1 MAIDSLNKISNEQLL
16 AMSLVGNGQV
26 TNDSSSTSSTS
37 DETNLAF
44 QLVMQNLLE
53 SSKNSNQNNN
63 AALSDIVGSANGQ
76 VLNPEDLAAASI
88 GSLNDIVSNKSNV
101 ARIGQKYAA
110 GQNLEDIPMILNNN
124 YVNFTRNSNSIS
136 HNRSDVDMQKIYS
149 AVDAASKKYGVDSNL
164 IMAIINQESNFD
176 PYAKSGAGAAG
187 LMQIMPQ
194 NFSHL
199 GISDEFDI
207 NQNVN
212 GGTKLLKEYLNQFG
226 GNTEMALMAYNGGP
240 GTMQKRGV
248 SSAADLYKMPKE
260 TQNYVPKVIGYYKN
274 RV

>member
-1 MAIDSLNKISNEQLL
+1 MAIDSLNKVSNEQLL
-16 AMSLVGNGQV
+16 AMSLMANGQV

-63 AALSDIVGSANGQ
+63 TELSSVVDSVNGQ
-76 VLNPEDLAAASI
+76 VLNSEDLSTASA
-88 GSLNDIVSNKSNV
+88 GSLNDILSTKSKV
-101 ARIGQKYAA
+101 ARMGQKYAA

-124 YVNFTRNSNSIS
+124 YVNFARNSNSIA
-136 HNRSDVDMQKIYS
+136 HNRSDVDMQKIYN

-164 IMAIINQESNFD
+164 ILAIINQESNFD
-176 PYAKSGAGAAG
+176 PYATSGVGAAG

-199 GISDEFDI
+199 GITDEFDVT
-207 NQNVN
+207 QNVN

-226 GNTEMALMAYNGGP
+226 GNIEMALMAYNGGP

-248 SSAADLYKMPKE
+248 SSAADLYKMPQE

-274 RV
+274 GV

>member
-1 MAIDSLNKISNEQLL
+1 MAIDSLNKVSNEQLL
-16 AMSLVGNGQV
+16 AMSLMANGQV

-63 AALSDIVGSANGQ
+63 TELSSVVDSVNGQ
-76 VLNPEDLAAASI
+76 VLNSEDLSTASA
-88 GSLNDIVSNKSNV
+88 GSLNDILSTKSKV
-101 ARIGQKYAA
+101 ARIRKKYAA
-110 GQNLEDIPMILNNN
+110 GQNLENIPMIINNN
-124 YVNFTRNSNSIS
+124 YVNFARNSNSIA
-136 HNRSDVDMQKIYS
+136 HNRSDVDMQKIYN

-164 IMAIINQESNFD
+164 ILAIINQESNFD
-176 PYAKSGAGAAG
+176 PYATSGVGAAG

-199 GISDEFDI
+199 GITDEFDVT
-207 NQNVN
+207 QNVN

-226 GNTEMALMAYNGGP
+226 GNIEMALMAYNGGP

-248 SSAADLYKMPKE
+248 SSAADLYKMPQE

-274 RV
+274 GV

>member
-1 MAIDSLNKISNEQLL
+1 MAIDSLNKVSNEQLL
-16 AMSLVGNGQV
+16 AMSLMANGQV

-63 AALSDIVGSANGQ
+63 TELSSVVDSVNGQ
-76 VLNPEDLAAASI
+76 VLNSEDLVTASAE
-88 GSLNDIVSNKSNV
+88 SLNDILSTKSKV
-101 ARIGQKYAA
+101 ARMGQKYAA

-124 YVNFTRNSNSIS
+124 YVNFARNSNSIA
-136 HNRSDVDMQKIYS
+136 HNRSDVDMQKIYN

-164 IMAIINQESNFD
+164 ILAIINQESNFD
-176 PYAKSGAGAAG
+176 PYATSGVGAAG

-199 GISDEFDI
+199 GITDEFDVT
-207 NQNVN
+207 QNVN

-226 GNTEMALMAYNGGP
+226 GNIEMALMAYNGGP

-248 SSAADLYKMPKE
+248 SSAADLYKMPQE

-274 RV
+274 GV

>member
-16 AMSLVGNGQV
+16 AMSLVSNGQV
-26 TNDSSSTSSTS
+26 TSDSSSTSSTS

-63 AALSDIVGSANGQ
+63 DALSNIVDSANGQ

-88 GSLNDIVSNKSNV
+88 GSLNDIVSTKSNV
-101 ARIGQKYAA
+101 ARIGQKYAT

-124 YVNFTRNSNSIS
+124 YVNFIGNSNSIS

-164 IMAIINQESNFD
+164 ILAIINQESNFD

-199 GISDEFDI
+199 GIADEFDI

-248 SSAADLYKMPKE
+248 SSAADLYKMPQE

-274 RV
+274 GV

>member
-1 MAIDSLNKISNEQLL
+1 MAIDSLNKVSNEQLL
-16 AMSLVGNGQV
+16 AMNLMANGQV

-63 AALSDIVGSANGQ
+63 TELSSVVDSVNGQ
-76 VLNPEDLAAASI
+76 VLNSEDLTTASA
-88 GSLNDIVSNKSNV
+88 GSLNDILSTKSNV
-101 ARIGQKYAA
+101 ARMGQKYAA

-124 YVNFTRNSNSIS
+124 YVNFTRSSNSIT
-136 HNRSDVDMQKIYS
+136 HNRSDVDMQKIYN

-164 IMAIINQESNFD
+164 ILAVINQESNFD
-176 PYAKSGAGAAG
+176 PYATSGVGAAG

-199 GISDEFDI
+199 GITDEFDI
-207 NQNVN
+207 TQNVN

-248 SSAADLYKMPKE
+248 SSAADLYKMPQE
-260 TQNYVPKVIGYYKN
+260 TQNYVPKVMGYYKN
-274 RV
+274 GV